1 MINENE
7 SINEKETFSVPIENK
22 KVKNQKVKKIKQDKE
37 KLSELRN
44 ICEFSINDGYKFW
57 TKAERSQ
64 SDIDA
69 GVGKATIIDG
79 TGPYKNTK
87 GAKCLYAISFH
98 EEIVFTNIKCN
109 LDDQIFNELKK

>member
-1 MINENE
+1 MINKRKEE
-7 SINEKETFSVPIENK
+7 ERQERKIRILKGALSVFRDVGIEKTTMDEIAVE
-22 KVKNQKVKKIKQDKE
+22 
-37 KLSELRN
+37 
-44 ICEFSINDGYKFW
+44 
-57 TKAERSQ
+57 
-64 SDIDA
+64 A

-109 LDDQIFNELKK
+109 LEDELFNQLKN